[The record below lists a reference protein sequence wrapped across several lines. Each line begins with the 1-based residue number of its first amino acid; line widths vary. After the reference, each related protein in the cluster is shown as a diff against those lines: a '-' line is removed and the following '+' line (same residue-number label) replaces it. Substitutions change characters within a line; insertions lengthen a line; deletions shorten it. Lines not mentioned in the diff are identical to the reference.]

1 MKRSTNPINKK
12 LQQQIDQSKEV
23 SKALKKMLAELER
36 QNSKD
41 SGTSKPSKKK

>member
-1 MKRSTNPINKK
+1 MKRDTNPINKK
-12 LQQQIDQSKEV
+12 LQQQINQNREV

-41 SGTSKPSKKK
+41 SVKSKSANKK